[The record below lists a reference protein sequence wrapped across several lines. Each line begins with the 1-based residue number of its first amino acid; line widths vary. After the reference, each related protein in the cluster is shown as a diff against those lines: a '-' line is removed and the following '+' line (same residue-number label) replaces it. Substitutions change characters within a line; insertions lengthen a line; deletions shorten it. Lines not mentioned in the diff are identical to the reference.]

1 MSHKEQIKQDVYNA
15 LKQEIDVTSIIVE
28 NPKDRKMGDY
38 AVPCF
43 VLARTLRKSPMDIA
57 SLIKDNLDLTNYDKV
72 EVVGGYV
79 NLFLKRDALVK
90 TVIET
95 VLAEKSHYGN
105 SEIGKDKTIVIDYSS
120 PNIAKPFGIGHLRS
134 TVIGNAIK
142 NICLKNGYHVVGV
155 NHLGD
160 WGTQF
165 GKLICAYEKWG
176 NEEEIKKNPIAELSK
191 LYIMF
196 HEKAELDPTLD
207 DEARKYFKDLEDG
220 DPKVLKLWEW
230 FKDESLK
237 EFKKTYDLLGLTE
250 FDSYNGEAFYNDKM
264 DSVVAELEAKN
275 LLEVDAGALI
285 VSLEDM
291 PPALIK
297 KSDGATLYITRDL
310 ATAFYRKKTYN
321 FDESLYVVGN
331 EQSLHFQQLKAVL
344 NKMGYSWSADMHHI
358 NFGLMLQGGKKM
370 STRKGKTVRL
380 HDVLVEAIEL
390 AKDYIKDNPEINK
403 DEVSRQIGIGA
414 VIFNDLKNY
423 RTNDIE
429 FNLEDTLKFEG
440 ETGPYVQ
447 YTYARIISLL
457 SKKENIEIDYSQITV
472 TDLVWYLIQ
481 KLNDFNELIRLAKVN
496 YDPSLIAKYAID
508 LSQDFNKFYAN
519 EKIIEDNLNN
529 KEFKLVVSEAVSIVL
544 EECLSILGIKAPKK
558 M

>member
-120 PNIAKPFGIGHLRS
+120 PKIAKPFGIGHLRS

-220 DPKVLKLWEW
+220 NEKVLKLWEW
-230 FKDESLK
+230 FKDESLN

-264 DSVVAELEAKN
+264 ESVVAELEAKQ
-275 LLEVDAGALI
+275 LLEVDDGASI

-344 NKMGYSWSADMHHI
+344 TKMGYSWSADMHHI

-481 KLNDFNELIRLAKVN
+481 KLNDFNEIIRLAKVN